1 MSEQFPLISCLCVTN
16 RRVPLLKMSIACF
29 LAQSYPNKEMIIV
42 CQENDLDTVQY
53 IEFLKRADV
62 LLVKVSPPD
71 SLTLGEL
78 RNLSLEHSRGEYFCQ
93 WDDDDWSH
101 RDRLVI
107 QYQNTTRNLFPA
119 TMLMNVLMFDE
130 GRGDAYFSYFRL
142 WDQTI
147 LGKRELFS
155 TYKYKPLNKSE
166 DREFSNLLMT
176 ESRIYPT
183 VSPNL
188 YIYVYHG
195 NNTWGS
201 DHFNWLFGFAQKLPD
216 HISVLVH
223 DILKGKYTVDEASDL
238 LNAAEVLREVNYFS
252 HDAKLIREKAEE
264 EARLQQ
270 EVTELQQEV
279 ENESLRQEL

>member
-29 LAQSYPNKEMIIV
+29 LAQSYPNKEMVIV
-42 CQENDLDTVQY
+42 CQENDQDTIQY
-53 IEFLKRADV
+53 IESLKREDI
-62 LLVKVSPPD
+62 LLVKNTPAD

-78 RNLSLEHSRGEYFCQ
+78 RNLSLERSRGDYFCQ

-101 RDRLVI
+101 RDRLMI
-107 QYQNTTRNLFPA
+107 QYQNTTSNLFPA
-119 TMLMNVLMFDE
+119 TMLMNVLMFDA
-130 GRGDAYFSYFRL
+130 GRGDAYFSFFRL

-176 ESRIYPT
+176 ESRIFPT

-201 DHFNWLFGFAQKLPD
+201 DHFNWLFGFAQKLPG
-216 HISVLVH
+216 HVSHLLG
-223 DILKGKYTVDEASDL
+223 DILQGEYTVEEASNL
-238 LNAAEVLREVNYFS
+238 LNAPEVMREVNYFWY
-252 HDAKLIREKAEE
+252 DAKLIREKEE

-270 EVTELQQEV
+270 ETELV
-279 ENESLRQEL
+279 ENESLRQES